1 MINIKGFKTGLIML
15 APVFLFLSCK
25 KGDDTP
31 PDTIDPTVPQD
42 TCKISQVIFTPQ
54 LGGGSYGFIQA
65 DFTYN
70 NNNISQITYPG
81 NGKILFSYDA
91 QGHLTRKA
99 YYFAGNP
106 QIMES
111 HTYTGS
117 WPEPLPWSQWINS
130 VDSNFHSG
138 FFQPTG
144 STVFRYSSVPDSNV
158 VTEITS
164 NNSNVSFKDI
174 KFTWSNGDPVSITF
188 NDPSLAG
195 PLVTNVTYDVTKVNK
210 FNQVFRKF
218 MFQGIGNG
226 GFLFDGY
233 SKYMLFHFMSKHMV
247 TSVAS
252 MGHPYYELAGNFTYT
267 YNSKG
272 LVKETKLN
280 GVTILTFSYTCD

>member
-1 MINIKGFKTGLIML
+1 MKNMAICRSVIIIL
-15 APVFLFLSCK
+15 APVLLLISCK
-25 KGDDTP
+25 KGDETP
-31 PDTIDPTVPQD
+31 DNTVDPTIPQD
-42 TCKISQVIFTPQ
+42 TCKIRQIIFTPQ

-81 NGKILFSYDA
+81 NGKIVFSYDA
-91 QGHLTRKA
+91 QNHLTRKA

-111 HTYTGS
+111 HTYTS
-117 WPEPLPWSQWINS
+117 SRLDPLPWPQWINS
-130 VDSNFHSG
+130 VDSNFFSG

-164 NNSNVSFKDI
+164 NNSNVDFEKI
-174 KFTWSNGDPVSITF
+174 NFTWANGDPVSITF
-188 NDPSLAG
+188 DDPNLTR
-195 PLVTNVTYDVTKVNK
+195 PLTTNITYDVTKVNK
-210 FNQVFRKF
+210 FSQMFRQF
-218 MFQGIGNG
+218 MFQGIGNSG
-226 GFLFDGY
+226 ELFDGY
-233 SKYMLFHFMSKHMV
+233 FKYMLFHFIGKHMV

-252 MGHPYYELAGNFTYT
+252 NGQPYYELAGNFTYT
-267 YNSKG
+267 YNSTG